1 MIPKKAV
8 ILAAGK
14 GSRLMPLTAEIPK
27 ALVRVQGRPI
37 LLWEIQGLHRLG
49 VEEILV
55 LTGHRSERIESLL
68 GPSFQGTTLRYLFN
82 PFYETANN
90 ASTLGLAEEFLKGG
104 GLIVEGDVVWGE
116 TFQRALQKGLESSS
130 QPVTWA
136 ALPFLDGMDGS
147 LLVSDHSLKVQ
158 DMGIRKSGGPL
169 PEGGL
174 WKSSGLVNLS
184 SQGSLAFFPLL
195 LKEDPARTPKYYDL
209 VFQEN
214 LSALPIQILPVPGED
229 WMEIDSPEDLK
240 VAEGLSL

>member
-14 GSRLMPLTAEIPK
+14 GSRLMPFTAETPK
-27 ALVRVQGRPI
+27 CLVRVQGKPI
-37 LLWEIQGLHRLG
+37 LLREIEGLHRMG
-49 VEEILV
+49 VQEILI
-55 LTGHRSERIESLL
+55 LTGYRSERIESLL

-90 ASTLGLAEEFLKGG
+90 ASTLRLAEEFLKGG

-116 TFQRALQKGLESSS
+116 KFQKALQKGLESSS

-136 ALPFLDGMDGS
+136 ALPFLDRMDGS
-147 LLVSDHSLKVQ
+147 LLVSDQDLKVRS
-158 DMGIRKSGGPL
+158 MEFRRIGAPL
-169 PEGGL
+169 PGGDL

-184 SQGSLAFFPLL
+184 SQGSLAYFPLL
-195 LKEDPARTPKYYDL
+195 LKEDPARTPKYYDQ
-209 VFQEN
+209 VFQEI

-229 WMEIDSPEDLK
+229 WMEVDSPEDLK